1 MFECIRRVVIN
12 KSKTNQ
18 IKVTDIIAE
27 TPLFE
32 DDNDGWKYTVG
43 LELEHDISTDGP
55 ASDTGT
61 E

>member
-1 MFECIRRVVIN
+1 MQIEDG
-12 KSKTNQ
+12 S

-27 TPLFE
+27 PILLE

-43 LELEHDISTDGP
+43 PELEHDISTDEP
-55 ASDTGT
+55 APDTGT